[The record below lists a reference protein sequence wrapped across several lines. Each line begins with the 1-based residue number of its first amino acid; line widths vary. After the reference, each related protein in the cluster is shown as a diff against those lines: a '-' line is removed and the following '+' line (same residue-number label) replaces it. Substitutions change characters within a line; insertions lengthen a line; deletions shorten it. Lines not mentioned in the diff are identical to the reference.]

1 MLLLL
6 LKLLLCLDTIGSKV
20 GKVDAIESMDDAHS
34 AEMQTKVG
42 AIESKV
48 DAIEGMLSSLIESR
62 VGLGQVDCITEG
74 RIVRFTCKNNTI
86 CY

>member
-20 GKVDAIESMDDAHS
+20 GKVYAIESMDDTHS

-48 DAIEGMLSSLIESR
+48 DAIEGMLTTLMDLLAKE
-62 VGLGQVDCITEG
+62 
-74 RIVRFTCKNNTI
+74 
-86 CY
+86 

>member
-48 DAIEGMLSSLIESR
+48 DAIEGMLTTLMDLLAKE
-62 VGLGQVDCITEG
+62 
-74 RIVRFTCKNNTI
+74 
-86 CY
+86 